1 MNNFEVIKTPIK
13 DLVIIQ
19 PKVFGD
25 SRGFFQETYN
35 KKSFAEHG
43 LMMEFVQDN
52 HSKSR
57 KGVLRGL
64 HFQTKFTQGKLV
76 RVVKGSVYDVAVDLR
91 KDSKTYGQWYGV
103 ILTGEN
109 KTMFYIPEGFA
120 HGFITLEDDTEFLYK
135 CTDLYSPEYDS
146 GILWSDET
154 IGIDW
159 RLEEFGISHDE
170 LTISEKDMKQ
180 QKFDRN
186 KDYFGD

>member
-91 KDSKTYGQWYGV
+91 KDSETYGQWYGV

>member
-103 ILTGEN
+103 VLTGEN
-109 KTMFYIPEGFA
+109 KTMFYVPEGFA
-120 HGFITLEDDTEFLYK
+120 HGFITLEDETEFLYK